1 MILNRASQI
10 AAVFAIFCASFS
22 TSAQASDRPISPI
35 AQLTP
40 SDGMSGDS
48 FGSSLALSGNTLVV
62 GSAYAGGA
70 GAAYIFTGSG
80 SSWTQIA
87 KLTPSD
93 GVTGG
98 QFGYALAIS
107 GNTIAVGAPMNSGG
121 AVYVFV
127 KPATGWQ
134 NTNETAKLTYQGD
147 IFGYCVAFAGNGQFL
162 LVDALFQ
169 SAAYVFDKPSTGW
182 VNATAPTT
190 ILVPPSGSS
199 GFGNSI
205 ATSATTAVIGAPG
218 TNNSS
223 GAAYIFSLAP
233 GVANIHASATLTASD
248 SGGILGNTLAFHGNT
263 VVAGAQ
269 NHQDA
274 TGAVYVFVEPA
285 TGWTDMTQTAELTS
299 GSSAQTAFGAGLGLS
314 TGAIIVGLP
323 SGRVGT
329 VDEFI
334 KPSTG
339 WANSATPNFRF
350 QPPIESNSFG
360 QILAF
365 DGITLAV
372 GDFLA
377 IQNEGAVD
385 IFQPQR

>member
-1 MILNRASQI
+1 MIRRRAKLVG
-10 AAVFAIFCASFS
+10 ALFAIVCTSFS
-22 TSAQASDRPISPI
+22 TSAQASDKPIAPV

-62 GSAYAGGA
+62 GSAYAEGA
-70 GAAYIFTGSG
+70 GAAYIFSGSG

-107 GNTIAVGAPMNSGG
+107 GNTIAVGAPMSSGG

-134 NTNETAKLTYQGD
+134 NMTETAKLTYQGD
-147 IFGYCVAFAGNGQFL
+147 IFGYCVAFAGDGQFL

-169 SAAYVFDKPSTGW
+169 SAAYVFDKPPTGW

-205 ATSATTAVIGAPG
+205 ATSGTTAVIGAPG

-223 GAAYIFSLAP
+223 GAAYIFSLTA
-233 GVANIHASATLTASD
+233 GVANINASATLTASD

-263 VVAGAQ
+263 VLAGAQ

-274 TGAVYVFVEPA
+274 TGAAYVFVEPA

-299 GSSAQTAFGAGLGLS
+299 GSSAQTAFGAALGLS

-329 VDEFI
+329 VDEFTQ
-334 KPSTG
+334 PSTG
-339 WANSATPNFRF
+339 WANSAAPNFRF
-350 QPPIESNSFG
+350 LPPIKSDNFG
-360 QILAF
+360 GILAF
-365 DGITLAV
+365 DGMTLAV
-372 GDFLA
+372 GDYLA
-377 IQNEGAVD
+377 NENEGAVD
-385 IFQPQR
+385 IFQPER

>member
-1 MILNRASQI
+1 L
-10 AAVFAIFCASFS
+10 S
-22 TSAQASDRPISPI
+22 TSAHASDKPVFPI

-40 SDGMSGDS
+40 SDRMSGDS

-70 GAAYIFTGSG
+70 GAAYVFTGSG

-93 GVTGG
+93 GVMGG

-107 GNTIAVGAPMNSGG
+107 GNTIAVGAPMEG

-127 KPATGWQ
+127 KPETGWQ
-134 NTNETAKLTYQGD
+134 NMTETAKLTYQGE

-169 SAAYVFDKPSTGW
+169 SAAYVFDKPPTGW

-205 ATSATTAVIGAPG
+205 ATSGTTAVIGASG
-218 TNNSS
+218 TNNRS

-233 GVANIHASATLTASD
+233 GVANINASAALTASD
-248 SGGILGNTLAFHGNT
+248 SGGLLGYTLAFHGNT
-263 VVAGAQ
+263 IVAGAQ
-269 NHQDA
+269 VHQNDA
-274 TGAVYVFVEPA
+274 GAVYVFVEPA

-314 TGAIIVGLP
+314 TGAIMVGLP

-334 KPSTG
+334 NPSTG

-350 QPPIESNSFG
+350 QSPSRSDSFG
-360 QILAF
+360 GILAF

-372 GDFLA
+372 GDFNA
-377 IQNEGAVD
+377 NEEEGAVD